1 MWQMKTK
8 LGIRQRIRNFMHKE
22 GTYGELPLSARDVL
36 IEKREEIEKVRNSI
50 RGKVKT
56 TNQSQTR
63 G

>member
-1 MWQMKTK
+1 MKTK
-8 LGIRQRIRNFMHKE
+8 LGIRQRIRNFMYKE
-22 GTYGELPLSARDVL
+22 GTYGEAPLSARDVL

-56 TNQSQTR
+56 TNGSHTE